1 MACSSRPRV
10 AITSCSA
17 DACRL
22 RTSRSPSAL
31 ADPPPLPWLYP
42 YKEDPSSLRL
52 GGPLYRPFVP
62 IALANGDQVTFQLT
76 GLIDTGADSVL
87 ASDYLADQ
95 LGVDLDDHEGET
107 TLGVGG
113 HVVAVRYKTVSL
125 RLYPKGE
132 DDVYIDRSK
141 IGQQAPVGSSRTGTA
156 MASFSSAASASSISS
171 RSRRAASP
179 RPLPS
184 KTGTPSTSAS
194 ARSPAPEPERGW
206 FSLPFNKR
214 PHRSWYVD
222 DFLQ

>member
-1 MACSSRPRV
+1 MS
-10 AITSCSA
+10 
-17 DACRL
+17 
-22 RTSRSPSAL
+22 
-31 ADPPPLPWLYP
+31 WLYP

-141 IGQQAPVGSSRTGTA
+141 IGQQAPVGFIPNWHSYGFVLLGSVGFLDQFTVTASRFAQAVAVEDRDAFDERFGT
-156 MASFSSAASASSISS
+156 I
-171 RSRRAASP
+171 
-179 RPLPS
+179 
-184 KTGTPSTSAS
+184 PST
-194 ARSPAPEPERGW
+194 
-206 FSLPFNKR
+206 
-214 PHRSWYVD
+214 
-222 DFLQ
+222 